1 LNVVNKFVRNILSL
15 KIKLSRKIFYGK
27 FSPANQKQNTLMKKY
42 LVIITAVAAIAACNS
57 NSSGKT
63 STDTSASATTTAPA
77 NDLSSNPDYQKGLS
91 LIAAN
96 DCLTCHKVDEK
107 VTGPA
112 YRDVANKY
120 DNTDAN
126 VKMLAGKVIKGG
138 SGNWGNVAMTPHPAL
153 SEADAEQMVKYVLLL
168 KNK

>member
-1 LNVVNKFVRNILSL
+1 
-15 KIKLSRKIFYGK
+15 
-27 FSPANQKQNTLMKKY
+27 MKKY
-42 LVIITAVAAIAACNS
+42 FISAALFALIAACSSNS
-57 NSSGKT
+57 NNNNTADS
-63 STDTSASATTTAPA
+63 SASGTATTPA

-120 DNTDAN
+120 ENTDDN
-126 VKMLAGKVIKGG
+126 VKMLAQKVIKGG
-138 SGNWGNVAMTPHPAL
+138 AGNWGTVPMTPHPAL
-153 SEADAEQMVKYVLLL
+153 AEADAEQMVKYVLLL
-168 KNK
+168 RNK

>member
-1 LNVVNKFVRNILSL
+1 
-15 KIKLSRKIFYGK
+15 
-27 FSPANQKQNTLMKKY
+27 MKKY
-42 LVIITAVAAIAACNS
+42 FVIVTALAAIVACNS
-57 NSSGKT
+57 SSSKSGG
-63 STDTSASATTTAPA
+63 SDTSSSTATAPA
-77 NDLSSNPDYQKGLS
+77 NDISSNPDYQKGLA

-120 DNTDAN
+120 ENTDAN
-126 VKMLAGKVIKGG
+126 VKMLAAKVIKGG
-138 SGNWGNVAMTPHPAL
+138 SGNWGTVPMTPHPAV

-168 KNK
+168 RNK

>member
-1 LNVVNKFVRNILSL
+1 L
-15 KIKLSRKIFYGK
+15 
-27 FSPANQKQNTLMKKY
+27 KKY
-42 LVIITAVAAIAACNS
+42 LIIITALAAIAACNS
-57 NSSGKT
+57 NSSNSNDK
-63 STDTSASATTTAPA
+63 DTSSSTTAAPA
-77 NDLSSNPDYQKGLS
+77 NDLSTNPDYQKGLA

-126 VKMLAGKVIKGG
+126 VKMLAQKVITGGKGV
-138 SGNWGNVAMTPHPAL
+138 WGDAAMTPHAAL
-153 SEADAEQMVKYVLLL
+153 TEADAEQMVKYILLL
-168 KNK
+168 RNK